1 MTASIA
7 WPRFDSSRTDPQGA
21 KQIAAPAET
30 RTPNMHRA
38 KPIAHT
44 ECEWKHGDSGKLGG
58 RKNLVQQN
66 PNRIHLTRTGL
77 LMEGD
82 YTLLEG
88 TAFGFRNRRMIPIAK
103 NNAAHMGARTGSI
116 IMLKLPRR

>member
-44 ECEWKHGDSGKLGG
+44 ECEWKHGDSGERLKEKPGE
-58 RKNLVQQN
+58 RNEI
-66 PNRIHLTRTGL
+66 RIYLTPTGL

-82 YTLLEG
+82 SAQNPLL
-88 TAFGFRNRRMIPIAK
+88 RV
-103 NNAAHMGARTGSI
+103 
-116 IMLKLPRR
+116 